1 MSSANLQGEGID
13 LNAVVTA
20 IRASIDILK
29 SKRNEADFKSYFDF
43 AKGMSERNDNEV
55 SIDDGRRRKRVST
68 RIDDNVNSQ
77 HHFQG
82 IEDQLRVEFY
92 YESLDCLLEQMEER
106 FSQST
111 QEILLSSPQAL
122 LDRKSCPDSEL
133 SHLSSYY
140 KLASKDAL
148 LSEYEL
154 FRQARRDLLE
164 NSDCKTILHVFQIF
178 RVSGLSDVCPYLHQ
192 LYCLFLT
199 LPITSASC
207 ERSFSKL
214 TIVKNKLKSTTLQQ
228 RLEDLMILFVENDL
242 TDKLELDNVIHT
254 YDSMSLRRIKL

>member
-1 MSSANLQGEGID
+1 M
-13 LNAVVTA
+13 
-20 IRASIDILK
+20 
-29 SKRNEADFKSYFDF
+29 
-43 AKGMSERNDNEV
+43 
-55 SIDDGRRRKRVST
+55 
-68 RIDDNVNSQ
+68 NSQ
-77 HHFQG
+77 HHFQA

-111 QEILLSSPQAL
+111 QEILLSFNCLSPQAL

-133 SHLSSYY
+133 SNLSSYY

-164 NSDCKTILHVFQIF
+164 NSDCKAILHVFQIF
-178 RVSGLSDVCPYLHQ
+178 RVSGLRDDCPCLHQ
-192 LYCLFLT
+192 LYRLFLT

-214 TIVKNKLKSTTLQQ
+214 TIVKNKLRSTTLQQ
-228 RLEDLMILFVENDL
+228 RLEDLMILC
-242 TDKLELDNVIHT
+242 KLELDSVIDT
-254 YDSMSLRRIKL
+254 YDAMSSRRIKL